1 MLVLHLSLH
10 TITLIIPYSSILQS
24 VSVVYMKDY
33 KQIKTKAAR
42 PAPRRELRHLLNVD
56 YIFRYLI
63 PNQTFRHSH
72 DSSVNNLDLPI

>member
-42 PAPRRELRHLLNVD
+42 AWRELRHLLNVD

>member
-1 MLVLHLSLH
+1 
-10 TITLIIPYSSILQS
+10 
-24 VSVVYMKDY
+24 MKDY

-42 PAPRRELRHLLNVD
+42 SRQELRHLLNVD

-72 DSSVNNLDLPI
+72 DSTVNNLDLPL